1 MGQPLMLE
9 CAVVTWSDLHDSVEM
24 VWMINNNERRRI
36 NVQNVTKSSVN
47 NLTIYIDYY
56 NTSDITLLDD
66 SNEFSCLIELK
77 IPSSVNYSSVF
88 ILNTTGK

>member
-1 MGQPLMLE
+1 MAQPLMLE
-9 CAVVTWSDLHDSVEM
+9 CTVVTRSDLHDSVEM
-24 VWMINNNERRRI
+24 VWVTNNNERRKTIR
-36 NVQNVTKSSVN
+36 NVTKSSVN
-47 NLTIYIDYY
+47 NLTIYTDYY

-66 SNEFSCLIELK
+66 GNEFSCLIELK

>member
-9 CAVVTWSDLHDSVEM
+9 CTVVTWSDLHDSVEM
-24 VWMINNNERRRI
+24 VWRTNNNERRKTIR
-36 NVQNVTKSSVN
+36 NVTKSSVD
-47 NLTIYIDYY
+47 NLTIYTDYY
-56 NTSDITLLDD
+56 NTSDITLQDD

-77 IPSSVNYSSVF
+77 IPSPFNYSSVF